1 MNNNDCNYSVG
12 LLAQCASPLGSGD
25 NKFPPPLGLKQSHAV
40 LLAILIIRYNFF
52 ITKAHTMLFTIFKTF
67 NKNTNIFIRLMP
79 SIQRDKNSLHT
90 TSLLGAYWGK
100 LGFAIF

>member
-12 LLAQCASPLGSGD
+12 LLAQYASPLGSGD
-25 NKFPPPLGLKQSHAV
+25 NKFPPPLGLKQSHAI
-40 LLAILIIRYNFF
+40 LLAILIIRYKFLSPKPTQCYLQF
-52 ITKAHTMLFTIFKTF
+52 LRPLIK
-67 NKNTNIFIRLMP
+67 NKNIFIRLMP